1 MIYAAILSPV
11 LLYRAAL
18 VIAACLFATPLS
30 AQQQI
35 VCVPDTAAA
44 DEAARNANEELAW
57 IGETSDNVNM
67 RFYLGRETW
76 TVFFDR
82 GGQWCTAPS
91 MVGKIKRDGAA

>member
-1 MIYAAILSPV
+1 MML
-11 LLYRAAL
+11 RAL

-35 VCVPDTAAA
+35 VCVPDTASA
-44 DEAARNANEELAW
+44 DEAARNAGEELAW
-57 IGETSDNVNM
+57 RGETSGAVGM

-76 TVFFDR
+76 TVFFNR
-82 GGQWCTAPS
+82 GGQWCTTPG